1 MMVTYDGFLEHDCE
15 VATFKVDGYT
25 SGMDIKANPNM
36 FIDVAVDEDPP
47 PCADTDTLGNRLKA
61 MRIEVGAVVR
71 ALETSCLKLHQGRH
85 GG

>member
-1 MMVTYDGFLEHDCE
+1 MVTYDGFLEHDRD
-15 VATFKVDGYT
+15 VATFKVDGYI

-47 PCADTDTLGNRLKA
+47 PCADTDTLGNRLKV
-61 MRIEVGAVVR
+61 MGIEVGAVVR
-71 ALETSCLKLHQGRH
+71 ALETSCLKLREERR